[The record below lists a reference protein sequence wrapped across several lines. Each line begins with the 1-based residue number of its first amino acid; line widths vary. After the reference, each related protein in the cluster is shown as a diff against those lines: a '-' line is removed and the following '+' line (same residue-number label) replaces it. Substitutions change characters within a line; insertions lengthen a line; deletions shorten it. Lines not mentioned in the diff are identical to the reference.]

1 MFTAATSAVPLE
13 QSRFVAPAGADAP
26 TVVLDLDETILHR
39 RSWRDSVKLY
49 TMPTA
54 STGLPFPGAVD
65 TISRHTTNYRFVC
78 LPSTALPHA
87 THCPHAPV
95 LLSYQH
101 RTAQVA
107 VTARFKLCAR
117 NTERWLEQFGLHGLP
132 VLYATA
138 MHPRD
143 ETRIEFKRSAV
154 QHLAAEGWNPVCQ
167 EVMMLLLLLLLC
179 LEPHSQVSG
188 VCMYR

>member
-1 MFTAATSAVPLE
+1 MITRCQAAAWRVLLANSCAGQRSMFTAATSAVPLE

-39 RSWRDSVKLY
+39 RSWRDSAKLY

-87 THCPHAPV
+87 THCPHA
-95 LLSYQH
+95 
-101 RTAQVA
+101 
-107 VTARFKLCAR
+107 
-117 NTERWLEQFGLHGLP
+117 
-132 VLYATA
+132 
-138 MHPRD
+138 
-143 ETRIEFKRSAV
+143 TRIAQLPAPHCTGCSHSPIQAVCAQHGALAGAVWPAWLASAV
-154 QHLAAEGWNPVCQ
+154 RHRHAP
-167 EVMMLLLLLLLC
+167 
-179 LEPHSQVSG
+179 S
-188 VCMYR
+188 

>member
-1 MFTAATSAVPLE
+1 MST
-13 QSRFVAPAGADAP
+13 
-26 TVVLDLDETILHR
+26 LH
-39 RSWRDSVKLY
+39 SPY
-49 TMPTA
+49 
-54 STGLPFPGAVD
+54 
-65 TISRHTTNYRFVC
+65 
-78 LPSTALPHA
+78 
-87 THCPHAPV
+87 APV
-95 LLSYQH
+95 LLSYQ
-101 RTAQVA
+101 RRPAQVA

-167 EVMMLLLLLLLC
+167 EVMLLLLFC
-179 LEPHSQVSG
+179 LQPRSQVSG
-188 VCMYR
+188 VCILQVIGIGDRPSDVAAYLAAGLRVIAVANEDSEEQAVASLNKLRAVAQAAGKTDAVDFVHASATTSVWQQVDALLTKAHASGAGKE